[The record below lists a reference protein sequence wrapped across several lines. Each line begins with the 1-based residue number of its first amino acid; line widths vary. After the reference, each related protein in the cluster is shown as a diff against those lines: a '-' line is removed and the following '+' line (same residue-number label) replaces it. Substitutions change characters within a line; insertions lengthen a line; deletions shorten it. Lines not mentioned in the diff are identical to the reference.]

1 MQIANIDI
9 FKEDFS
15 KNLIVQQEI
24 GKDLALYNKTN
35 DRTKIEIGKDKIYE
49 ASYNKY
55 CAHVALE
62 ALNESLDA
70 NQELKQENTE
80 YKNKYGELDEVT
92 RKKLSDSRQI
102 STTNLSEERK
112 REIYNKLKLAQK
124 VIDKQLSKSNN

>member
-1 MQIANIDI
+1 MQIASLDI

-15 KNLIVQQEI
+15 KNHIVQQEI
-24 GKDLALYNKTN
+24 GKDLALYNKTT

-80 YKNKYGELDEVT
+80 YKNKFGELDEVT
-92 RKKLSDSRQI
+92 RKKLSDYRQL
-102 STTNLSEERK
+102 STTTMSEERK
-112 REIYNKLKLAQK
+112 REMYNKLKQAQK
-124 VIDKQLSKSNN
+124 SIEKQLSKSNN